1 MADQAKADRAARA
14 ALPGRLAAA
23 VDAERVRD
31 GVAPAEMLDKLAERL
46 DKLDRLEERVSKVLA
61 LQDRPAVPTHLRR
74 REGGHGG
81 LQQDQ
86 EMVNRCLAVAEAAER
101 QCMRRR
107 VALGTDLEP
116 PGSYGLPR

>member
-1 MADQAKADRAARA
+1 MDSRPGAPAER

-61 LQDRPAVPTHLRR
+61 LQDRPAVPTHFRR

>member
-61 LQDRPAVPTHLRR
+61 LQGPRPKRKGKTGRTY
-74 REGGHGG
+74 GS
-81 LQQDQ
+81 
-86 EMVNRCLAVAEAAER
+86 VA
-101 QCMRRR
+101 Q
-107 VALGTDLEP
+107 
-116 PGSYGLPR
+116 PGSGGGNEG